1 MGGNIGFPVLNFNVK
16 KNILFVIEASSF
28 QLSHSKFIRPDY
40 ALLLNISNDHI
51 DWHGSMSKYI
61 RAKFKIFNLQ
71 KTDYALVNDDF
82 KYNFKKKYLSK
93 LVSLK
98 KKKYKKIKSQIRN
111 EYIKSSMNDQ
121 NMEFVYSL
129 SKLFKIKDSS
139 FIKAMNTFNGLPHRY
154 EFFKRKKVTF
164 INDSKAT
171 TLTAAKFALSSRKN
185 IYWVVGG
192 LPKAKD
198 RINLSKLRNNIIK
211 SYIIGK
217 NTDFFKKQ
225 LDRKVKFE
233 ITKNLKNS
241 VIKALKDIR
250 INRTFDTTLLLS
262 PGAASF
268 DQYKNFEKR
277 GEEFKKICKKYAK
290 KFI

>member
-1 MGGNIGFPVLNFNVK
+1 MVFLIGMNF
-16 KNILFVIEASSF
+16 L
-28 QLSHSKFIRPDY
+28 
-40 ALLLNISNDHI
+40 
-51 DWHGSMSKYI
+51 
-61 RAKFKIFNLQ
+61 
-71 KTDYALVNDDF
+71 
-82 KYNFKKKYLSK
+82 
-93 LVSLK
+93 
-98 KKKYKKIKSQIRN
+98 
-111 EYIKSSMNDQ
+111 
-121 NMEFVYSL
+121 
-129 SKLFKIKDSS
+129 
-139 FIKAMNTFNGLPHRY
+139 
-154 EFFKRKKVTF
+154 KRKKVTF

>member
-1 MGGNIGFPVLNFNVK
+1 
-16 KNILFVIEASSF
+16 
-28 QLSHSKFIRPDY
+28 
-40 ALLLNISNDHI
+40 
-51 DWHGSMSKYI
+51 
-61 RAKFKIFNLQ
+61 
-71 KTDYALVNDDF
+71 
-82 KYNFKKKYLSK
+82 
-93 LVSLK
+93 
-98 KKKYKKIKSQIRN
+98 
-111 EYIKSSMNDQ
+111 MNDQ

-154 EFFKRKKVTF
+154 EFFLKRKKVTF